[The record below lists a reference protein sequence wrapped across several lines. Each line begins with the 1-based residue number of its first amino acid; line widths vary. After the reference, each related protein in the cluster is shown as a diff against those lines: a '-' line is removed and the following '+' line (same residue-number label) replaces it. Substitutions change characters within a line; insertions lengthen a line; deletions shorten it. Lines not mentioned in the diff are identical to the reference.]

1 MMAHAAIHHPIKAP
15 GLRRILY
22 CIQAWLL
29 FSLLAWSSQASAD
42 TRYSVN
48 IDAPSSV
55 EDLLEKHMDIMRWLN
70 NPRMNNAEW
79 HRLLQAAPRNIEDLL
94 ATEGYFS
101 PSIEQSLETST
112 EGNSTRNR
120 AKFTVNPGDPVTI
133 QEVDIRFT
141 GEITSQGS
149 DEQPSTS
156 ELIESW
162 TLKQDSRFS
171 QDAWTSAK
179 RKLLSGLML
188 RRYPNARIT
197 NSKAEIDATNNKAK
211 LVVEIDSGAPF
222 RFGGLEVNGLQR
234 YPRSLVENINPIKP
248 GEPYSQARLLFF
260 QSELQASGYFSN
272 VEVTSRTDDAD
283 PEAAPIVV
291 NVTELQSV
299 QIGIGVGASTNTGAR
314 TTLTYQDLNL
324 FDRGWRFTNTLKIEQ
339 KAQSLNSLIRL
350 PTDQNGYRDSF
361 NADLNRLDIEGQTT
375 STLGTGVKRSW
386 GPRSFEQTVGAAY
399 LLEHVAIDGSESQNN
414 YAATISYGITLRRID
429 NELNPTRG
437 YLFNALFTS
446 APLDVMA
453 TGKFL
458 QSYAKTQAYYPLTRS
473 TQLITRLEG
482 GIVSG
487 ADNAPATYLFRAGGD
502 QSVRGYA
509 YQSLGVADGDAVI
522 GGRYL
527 VTGSIEVIQWLT
539 SSWGAAV
546 FVDFGNAANT
556 TRDLKPVYG
565 YGLGARFKSPAGPIG
580 VDIARG
586 QETGEYRLHFN
597 LGVVF

>member
-1 MMAHAAIHHPIKAP
+1 MSLSFQALRACSLALVAWFLLLNQTGHAAEN
-15 GLRRILY
+15 
-22 CIQAWLL
+22 
-29 FSLLAWSSQASAD
+29 
-42 TRYSVN
+42 RYSVD

-55 EDLLEKHMDIMRWLN
+55 DDLLEKHLDIMRWLN
-70 NPRMNNAEW
+70 SPRMNTAEW
-79 HRLLQAAPRNIEDLL
+79 HRLLQATPRNIEDLL

-101 PSIEQSLETST
+101 PTIEQSLESST
-112 EGNSTRNR
+112 EGNTTRNR
-120 AKFTVNPGDPVTI
+120 AKFTVKTGDPVTV
-133 QEVDIRFT
+133 QEIDIRFT
-141 GEITSQGS
+141 GDIINQASGEKPEPAQ
-149 DEQPSTS
+149 
-156 ELIESW
+156 LIENWS
-162 TLKQDSRFS
+162 LKQDMRFS
-171 QDAWTSAK
+171 QDRWSSAK
-179 RKLLSGLML
+179 RGLLSGLVL
-188 RRYPNARIT
+188 QRYPNAKIT
-197 NSKAEIDATNNKAK
+197 SSKAEIDAASNKVK
-211 LVVEIDSGAPF
+211 LMVEVDSGAPF

-248 GEPYSQARLLFF
+248 GETYSQARLLFF

-272 VEVTSRTDDAD
+272 VEVTSHTDNAD

-291 NVTELQSV
+291 NVTEMQSV
-299 QIGIGVGASTNTGAR
+299 QVGIGVGASTNTGAR

-324 FDRGWRFTNTLKIEQ
+324 FNRGWRFTNTLKIEQ
-339 KAQSLNSLIRL
+339 KAQSINSLIRL
-350 PTDQNGYRDSF
+350 PTDKNGYRDSF

-386 GPRSFEQTVGAAY
+386 GPRSFEQTIGAAY

-453 TGKFL
+453 NGKFL
-458 QSYAKTQAYYPLTRS
+458 QSYAKTQAYYPLTRK

-539 SSWGAAV
+539 ESWGAAA
-546 FVDFGNAANT
+546 FVDFGNAANS

-597 LGVVF
+597 LGVTF

>member
-15 GLRRILY
+15 SLYRIFY
-22 CIQAWLL
+22 CMQAWLV

-112 EGNSTRNR
+112 EGDSIRNR
-120 AKFTVNPGDPVTI
+120 AKFTITPGDPVTI
-133 QEVDIRFT
+133 QEVDIHFT

-156 ELIESW
+156 ELIASW

-272 VEVTSRTDDAD
+272 VEVTSRTEDAD

>member
-1 MMAHAAIHHPIKAP
+1 MAHAAIHHPIKAP
-15 GLRRILY
+15 SLYRIFY
-22 CIQAWLL
+22 CMQAWLV

-272 VEVTSRTDDAD
+272 VEVTSRTEDAD